1 VIHADG
7 VAIAAH
13 VGFCNSGRSIQPSI
27 KVAFFFNLKN
37 AKWLDPS
44 VSHRLTG
51 RVTRPGASDK
61 CQLDQDAIADLSWQP
76 E

>member
-1 VIHADG
+1 MLTASRSPHMSAFAIQV
-7 VAIAAH
+7 VA
-13 VGFCNSGRSIQPSI
+13 IQPSI

-44 VSHRLTG
+44 ASHPLTG